1 MGGLASLTMVS
12 VEEQREV
19 WNPPLI
25 EGSRVVLRH
34 HRSSDLA
41 AVRRWYRDP
50 ELARLTR
57 YSLRTMSDDEIDR
70 FFHGRLMSS
79 ESVAYAIDVRETGR
93 LIGLTT
99 FSNLDP
105 ENSSVM
111 FHISIGEADE
121 WGRGYGTEAAE
132 LMLWLAFE
140 RIGLHR
146 VALSV
151 FGFNE
156 RAIRSYENA
165 GFQIEGRDRQAI
177 VRDGQR
183 WDELTMGILAPEW
196 QARRAARD

>member
-1 MGGLASLTMVS
+1 MVT
-12 VEEQREV
+12 VESQRDV
-19 WNPPLI
+19 WNPPVI
-25 EGSRVVLRH
+25 EGTGVVLRH
-34 HRSSDLA
+34 HRDDDLP

-57 YSLRTMSDDEIDR
+57 YSLRPMSEDEIDR
-70 FFHGRLMSS
+70 FFHGRLMSP
-79 ESVAYAIDVRETGR
+79 ESVSYAIEQRQTGR

-105 ENSSVM
+105 ENSSVL
-111 FHISIGEADE
+111 FHITIGEPDA
-121 WGRGYGTEAAE
+121 WGYGHGTETAE
-132 LMLWLAFE
+132 LMLWLAFD

-156 RAIRSYENA
+156 RAIRSYEKA
-165 GFQIEGRDRQAI
+165 GFSIEGRDREAI

-183 WDELTMGILAPEW
+183 WDEVTMGILAPEW
-196 QARRAARD
+196 QARQARVE